1 MRLQEAVIIALSG
14 ANQVIPRLTE
24 HGASSAI
31 IYHQSSHINS
41 ECFEPMIQFV
51 NVCKSFALQQVIIN
65 ANFSVAD
72 GECVGIV
79 GPNGA
84 GKSTLFEML
93 AGHISPDKGECSY
106 PGNQR
111 LGYVRQQLHPYQQKT
126 SLIEYAENAVPEI
139 KIIQQEMHHIEEK
152 LSSADDSEQTRLLR
166 RLGDLQTEFEHLG
179 GYEIKHRAESILS
192 GLGFSTKRF
201 NDRFA
206 TFSGGWQSR
215 AELARVLTARPDILL
230 LDEPTNY
237 LDVPAVEWLR
247 EYLKSFT
254 GTMLLISHDRFL
266 LNALTRVTLEVMG
279 GHVTRYPGNYNSYMQ
294 EREARHDQLLAQKRN
309 VDRKKEQL
317 ERFIDRFKGKAT
329 KASQAQSKQK
339 QLDRLE
345 DIEVRSITVR
355 GPKIRLPQP
364 PRSGQEVVRLEQL
377 CFSYDGRTE
386 IISNLDLRLERGERA
401 AFIGLNGMGKTT
413 LLRLMA
419 GKLTPGDGKVV
430 LGHGVELGYQS
441 QDYADTLDPER
452 TVYDTAKTY
461 AAERSE
467 AEIRQLLGGF
477 GFHGDEID
485 KKVQVL
491 SGGEKVRL
499 GLARL
504 LLRPLNFLLLDEPTT
519 HLDIYAREAL
529 EEALSGYQGTLCL
542 VSHDIEFVKAVAT
555 TIFYLH
561 PGGITRYYGNYEYFR
576 QKLAEEEALSS
587 QTAESDNGKLPPA
600 VSSFPVPPHKQDSV
614 PGAPA
619 VKSTPESSSSSGSDR
634 RQRRREEAQIRNEIS
649 KLKRPHEIIVEEV
662 ETLMAALDQEQSEI
676 YAAIAAAAPNT
687 DFAALN
693 RRLGEIRKEMDS
705 QTNRWEEAAEKLEKL
720 TAECECRLAE
730 LSGGM

>member
-1 MRLQEAVIIALSG
+1 
-14 ANQVIPRLTE
+14 
-24 HGASSAI
+24 
-31 IYHQSSHINS
+31 
-41 ECFEPMIQFV
+41 MIQFI
-51 NVCKSFALQQVIIN
+51 NVCKSFAQQQVIID
-65 ANFSVAD
+65 ATFSLAD

-93 AGHISPDKGECSY
+93 AGHLKPDKGDCSY

-111 LGYVRQQLHPYQQKT
+111 LGYVRQQLHPCHQKT
-126 SLIEYAENAVPEI
+126 SLLEYAENAVPEI
-139 KIIQQEMHHIEEK
+139 KTLQQEIQQVEER
-152 LSSADDSEQTRLLR
+152 LNLAADCEQPRLLR
-166 RLGDLQTEFEHLG
+166 RLGELQTQFEHLG
-179 GYEIKHRAESILS
+179 GYEIKYRAESILS

-201 NDRFA
+201 QDRFA
-206 TFSGGWQSR
+206 TFSGGWQIR
-215 AELARVLTARPDILL
+215 AELARVLTAQPDILL

-247 EYLKSFT
+247 EYLKTFA

-266 LNALTRVTLEVMG
+266 LNSLTSVTLEVMG
-279 GHVTRYPGNYNSYMQ
+279 GYVTRYPGNYSFYMRD
-294 EREARHDQLLAQKRN
+294 REARHDQLLAQRRN
-309 VDRKKEQL
+309 LDRKKEHL
-317 ERFIDRFKGKAT
+317 ERFIDRFKGKAS

-345 DIEVRSITVR
+345 DIEVRSIAVR

-377 CFSYDGRTE
+377 RFSYDGQTE
-386 IISNLDLRLERGERA
+386 IISGLDLRLDRGDRA
-401 AFIGLNGMGKTT
+401 AFVGLNGMGKTT
-413 LLRLMA
+413 LLRLLA
-419 GKLTPGDGKVV
+419 GKLQPSSGKVIP
-430 LGHGVELGYQS
+430 GYGVEIGYQS

-452 TVYDTAKTY
+452 TAYETAKTY
-461 AAERSE
+461 AADRSE
-467 AEIRQLLGGF
+467 AEIRNLLGGF
-477 GFHGDEID
+477 GFHGAEIE

-529 EEALSGYQGTLCL
+529 EEALSHYQGTLCL

-576 QKLAEEEALSS
+576 QKLAEEEALA
-587 QTAESDNGKLPPA
+587 TPPA
-600 VSSFPVPPHKQDSV
+600 PKD
-614 PGAPA
+614 
-619 VKSTPESSSSSGSDR
+619 GSDKSPPLAAAPTPSRPANAPLSATADKSSAGNNAGPNLGSER
-634 RQRRREEAQIRNEIS
+634 RQRRREEALIRNEIS
-649 KLKRPHEIIVEEV
+649 KLKRPHELIVAESEA
-662 ETLMAALDQEQSEI
+662 LLAALDQEQSDI
-676 YAAIAAAAPNT
+676 YAAITEARANT

-693 RRLGEIRKEMDS
+693 RRLGEIRRAMDS
-705 QTNRWEEAAEKLEKL
+705 QISRWETSAQQLEKL
-720 TAECECRLAE
+720 TAECEGRIAE
-730 LSGGM
+730 LSE